1 MSFDAEAFRHESAQ
15 SWSAVATGW
24 ATNRATFQA
33 AMAPVSAW
41 MLEALA
47 PQPGHRVLE
56 LAAGPGDTGL
66 MAAQRIRPDGTL
78 ICTDVAEE
86 MLDAARA
93 RAQELGLDNVEFKA
107 MDAEWID
114 LSAAAVDGVLC
125 RFGYMLLADPAA
137 ALRETRRVLR
147 PGGRVV
153 LAVWTGAQDNPWNA
167 VPREELRR
175 LTGEQP
181 PAPGTPGPLSF
192 GDPARIHAVLGE
204 TGFVDARIEQL
215 DLVFA
220 FNDLDSWWDV
230 QLDLGASLRESVSAL
245 TPTQRDDLRDAI
257 DARLADHVAP
267 DGSVRIPAR
276 THVAVAEA

>member
-1 MSFDAEAFRHESAQ
+1 VTFDAEAFRRESAQ
-15 SWSAVATGW
+15 RWSAAATGW
-24 ATNRATFQA
+24 ANNRATFQA

-47 PQPGHRVLE
+47 SQPGHRVLE
-56 LAAGPGDTGL
+56 LAAGPADTGL
-66 MAAQRIRPDGTL
+66 MAAQRIHPGGTL

-114 LSAAAVDGVLC
+114 LPTADVDGVLC
-125 RFGYMLLADPAA
+125 RFGYMLVADPAA

-147 PGGRVV
+147 PGGRVA
-153 LAVWTGAQDNPWNA
+153 LAAWTGPEDNPWIA
-167 VPREELRR
+167 VPREELDR
-175 LTGEQP
+175 LTGEPP

-192 GDPARIHAVLGE
+192 GDPARIEDLVDEA
-204 TGFVDARIEQL
+204 GFVDTRIEQL
-215 DLVFA
+215 DLSFA
-220 FNDLDSWWDV
+220 FDDLDAWWDV
-230 QLDLGASLRESVSAL
+230 QLDLSTFLRAGVAAL
-245 TPTQRDDLRDAI
+245 TPAQRDDLRDAI

-267 DGSVRIPAR
+267 DGSVRLPAR